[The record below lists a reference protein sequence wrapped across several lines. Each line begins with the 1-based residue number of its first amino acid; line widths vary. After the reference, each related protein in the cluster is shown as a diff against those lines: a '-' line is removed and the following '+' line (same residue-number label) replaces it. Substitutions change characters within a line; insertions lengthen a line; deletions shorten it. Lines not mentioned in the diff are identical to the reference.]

1 MYFQKEKIKFY
12 SMYGQTEASQNV
24 NTCVDKKI
32 KLIVLEMQ
40 STKINFI

>member
-1 MYFQKEKIKFY
+1 
-12 SMYGQTEASQNV
+12 MYGQTEASPRMSILD
-24 NTCVDKKI
+24 CVRQKI